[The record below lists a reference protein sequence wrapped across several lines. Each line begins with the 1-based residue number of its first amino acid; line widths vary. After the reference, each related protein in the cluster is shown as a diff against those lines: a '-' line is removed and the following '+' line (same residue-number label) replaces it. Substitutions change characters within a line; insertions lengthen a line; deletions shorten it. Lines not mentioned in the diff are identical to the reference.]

1 MQEMKAMLSH
11 TRLTLSLLTTLLLTA
26 MPGSQALAA
35 TPLTPT
41 GKPATAKTGSKTA
54 DEDVIAA
61 RNSIRQEGLE
71 ATVRELAK
79 PKYNGRLPGTEGD
92 TLSRDWLVKQFESIG
107 LTPAGSKGYLQ
118 PFTTRIT
125 DPDESSNLQLGQKA
139 NTSNII
145 GILPGN
151 DPELAKE
158 VIIISGHRD
167 HLGFNNDLRKQYPGA
182 NDDLTGVAATLE
194 LARAFAKLEGQNKRT
209 LMFVAYG
216 AEEQKYM
223 GSIYHSQNPVAAAPN
238 AQIVLMISIDMIGL
252 GYDKWQS
259 FSQKQMDAY
268 SKRWFREVYNDSDE
282 DKDAYSHEYPK
293 TPGPTFDYDAGP
305 FARIGINTRVIGLAD
320 VPNYHSVNDTPDNV
334 HFKPMVNVT
343 RTLFDYLWQV
353 DQDDQPRTR

>member
-1 MQEMKAMLSH
+1 MKTMPSQ
-11 TRLTLSLLTTLLLTA
+11 TRLTLTLLTTLLLTTL
-26 MPGSQALAA
+26 PGSQTLASTQPAAA
-35 TPLTPT
+35 T
-41 GKPATAKTGSKTA
+41 KPALVKPRSR
-54 DEDVIAA
+54 DNSQDVIAA
-61 RNSIRQEGLE
+61 RNSITQEGLE
-71 ATVRELAK
+71 ATVKELAK

-92 TLSRDWLVKQFESIG
+92 TLSRDWLLAQFEEIG
-107 LTPAGSKGYLQ
+107 LTPAGSKGFLQ
-118 PFTTRIT
+118 PFTTKIT
-125 DPDESSNLQLGQKA
+125 DPEESSNLQLGKRA
-139 NTSNII
+139 DTSNII

-194 LARAFAKLEGQNKRT
+194 LARAFAELEGKNKRT

-238 AQIVLMISIDMIGL
+238 QKIVLMISIDMIGL
-252 GYDKWQS
+252 GYDKWQH
-259 FSQKQMDAY
+259 FSQAQMDAY
-268 SKRWFREVYNDSDE
+268 SKRWFREVYNNSDE
-282 DKDAYSHEYPK
+282 DEDAYSHEYPK

-305 FARIGINTRVIGLAD
+305 FASIGINTRVIGLAD
-320 VPNYHSVNDTPDNV
+320 VPHYHSVNDTPSNV

-343 RTLFDYLWQV
+343 RTVFDYLWQV
-353 DQDDQPRTR
+353 DQDPTPRSR